1 MGFIQLV
8 ERHRARFHFMQ
19 VLIKRC
25 TAAALRL
32 LLPLS
37 VTVAILGCA
46 SRPETP
52 APSVDGSATP
62 AAQSVPGAA
71 GSGAPER
78 APPSAAV
85 PAAPARPGADV
96 IPEVPITGALMY
108 QLMAAELAAQQ
119 GELGAAYSIYMKLA
133 RETKDPR
140 LARRATELAVQGR
153 AISQSVEAAELWR
166 QLAPE
171 SRDAG
176 QALALLYASSGRFD
190 EAFPPLAAEVRAAAS
205 PAAELARI
213 QRNLARVPDRK
224 GAFGL
229 LERLAQ
235 PYLSDA
241 DVRLVL
247 AGGAQAA
254 GLPSRAVD
262 EAKAAVALRPDY
274 ERAILAAAQF
284 LQATD
289 RPAALAM
296 LEQRAAQPGASAD
309 LRLAYA
315 RLLVADRKYGPA
327 RAQFEQLLQADPKNP
342 DLVYSLALLS
352 LQGNLNSDAR
362 TYLQRYLALVEG
374 QDGGERDPE
383 QAYLY
388 LAQIA
393 EEEKQYTEA
402 LQWLRKIEGGDEY
415 VQARVREALVLAK
428 MKRTEEARKLLR
440 SVQAGSADE
449 RTQLLLAEGQLLRE
463 THRYDE
469 AYKLLTQALEK
480 SPDSV
485 PLLYDAAMTAEK
497 LDRIDAMERHLR
509 RVIELR
515 PDYAHAYNALGYTFA
530 DRNVRLPEAL
540 QLIEKA
546 HQLAP
551 EDPYILDSLGWVYFR
566 MGDLAAARKY
576 LELAYSAKPDAE
588 VTVHLAEVLWASGE
602 QARARQLLRDVR
614 AKEPGNE
621 LLKSTVARLRIG
633 L

>member
-1 MGFIQLV
+1 MGIIPLV
-8 ERHRARFHFMQ
+8 ERRCAHFHFMQ
-19 VLIKRC
+19 VFIRRC
-25 TAAALRL
+25 TAAAWRL
-32 LLPLS
+32 LPPLL
-37 VTVAILGCA
+37 VVAAILGCA
-46 SRPETP
+46 TRPE
-52 APSVDGSATP
+52 ASNSSGEGSGSP
-62 AAQSVPGAA
+62 AAQP
-71 GSGAPER
+71 
-78 APPSAAV
+78 V
-85 PAAPARPGADV
+85 PAAPGSGTADNAPGTAAGTPNARPGADV
-96 IPEVPITGALMY
+96 IPEVTITGALMY

-119 GELGAAYSIYMKLA
+119 GELGAAYSIYLKLA

-166 QLAPE
+166 GLAPD

-190 EAFPPLAAEVRAAAS
+190 EAFPLLSPEVKAAAA

-235 PYLSDA
+235 PYLDNA

-247 AGGAQAA
+247 ASGAQAA
-254 GLPSRAVD
+254 GLSSRAV
-262 EAKAAVALRPDY
+262 EESKVAVALKPDY
-274 ERAILAAAQF
+274 ERAILAAAQY

-296 LEQRAAQPGASAD
+296 LEQRVAQPGASAD
-309 LRLAYA
+309 IRLAFA

-327 RAQFEQLLQADPKNP
+327 REQFEQLLQADPKNP

-362 TYLQRYLALVEG
+362 TYLQRYLTLVEG
-374 QDGGERDPE
+374 KSSDERDPD

-393 EEEKQYTEA
+393 EEEKQYSEA

-415 VQARVREALVLAK
+415 VPARVREALVLTK
-428 MKRTEEARKLLR
+428 MKRSDEARKMLR
-440 SVQAGSADE
+440 GVQASSADE

-463 THRYDE
+463 MHRYDE

-480 SPDSV
+480 SPDNV
-485 PLLYDAAMTAEK
+485 ALLYDAAMTAEK
-497 LDRIDAMERHLR
+497 LDRVDAMERYLR
-509 RVIELR
+509 KVIELR

-530 DRNVRLPEAL
+530 DRNVRLPESL

-546 HQLAP
+546 HQLSP

-576 LELAYSAKPDAE
+576 LELAYDAKPDAE
-588 VTVHLAEVLWASGE
+588 VTVHLAEVLWASGD
-602 QARARQLLRDVR
+602 QTRARQLLRDVR

>member
-1 MGFIQLV
+1 
-8 ERHRARFHFMQ
+8 MQ
-19 VLIKRC
+19 VLITRC
-25 TAAALRL
+25 TAAAWRL
-32 LLPLS
+32 LPPLL
-37 VTVAILGCA
+37 VVAAILGCA
-46 SRPETP
+46 TRPE
-52 APSVDGSATP
+52 ASSSSGE
-62 AAQSVPGAA
+62 
-71 GSGAPER
+71 GSGAP
-78 APPSAAV
+78 AAQPV
-85 PAAPARPGADV
+85 PAAPGGGTADNAPGTAAGTPNAHPGADV

-119 GELGAAYSIYMKLA
+119 GELGAAYSIYLKLA

-166 QLAPE
+166 SLAPD

-190 EAFPPLAAEVRAAAS
+190 EAFPLLAPEVKAAAA

-235 PYLSDA
+235 PYRDNA

-247 AGGAQAA
+247 ASGAQAA
-254 GLPSRAVD
+254 GLSSRAVD
-262 EAKAAVALRPDY
+262 ESKAAVALKPDY
-274 ERAILAAAQF
+274 ERAILAAAQY

-296 LEQRAAQPGASAD
+296 LEQRVAQPGASAD
-309 LRLAYA
+309 VRLAYA

-327 RAQFEQLLQADPKNP
+327 REQFELLLQADPKNP

-362 TYLQRYLALVEG
+362 TYLQRYLTLVEG
-374 QDGGERDPE
+374 KSSDERDPD

-393 EEEKQYTEA
+393 EEEKQYSEA

-415 VQARVREALVLAK
+415 VPARVREALVLTK
-428 MKRTEEARKLLR
+428 MKRSDEARKMLR
-440 SVQAGSADE
+440 GVQASSADE

-463 THRYDE
+463 MHRYDE

-480 SPDSV
+480 SPDNV
-485 PLLYDAAMTAEK
+485 ALLYDAAMTAEK
-497 LDRIDAMERHLR
+497 LDRIDAMERYLR
-509 RVIELR
+509 KVIELR

-530 DRNVRLPEAL
+530 DRNVRLPESL

-576 LELAYSAKPDAE
+576 LELAYDAKPDAE
-588 VTVHLAEVLWASGE
+588 VTVHLAEVLWASGD
-602 QARARQLLRDVR
+602 QTRARQLLRDVR

>member
-1 MGFIQLV
+1 MR
-8 ERHRARFHFMQ
+8 EARSDNVGIVPLAKRRCAQAHFML
-19 VLIKRC
+19 VFITRYA
-25 TAAALRL
+25 TSALRL
-32 LLPLS
+32 LPSL
-37 VTVAILGCA
+37 VVVVAILGCA
-46 SRPETP
+46 SRPDGP
-52 APSVDGSATP
+52 APSEGSTATP
-62 AAQSVPGAA
+62 PSQATTPGGTAGAGPAA
-71 GSGAPER
+71 GNAT
-78 APPSAAV
+78 APSAA
-85 PAAPARPGADV
+85 

-119 GELGAAYSIYMKLA
+119 GELGAAYSIYLKLA

-153 AISQSVEAAELWR
+153 AISQSIEAAELWH
-166 QLAPE
+166 QLTPD
-171 SRDAG
+171 SRDAT

-190 EAFPPLAAEVRAAAS
+190 EALPLLAVEVKAAAS
-205 PAAELARI
+205 PAVELARI

-229 LERLAQ
+229 LEQLAQ
-235 PYLSDA
+235 PYLDNA

-247 AGGAQAA
+247 ASGAQAA
-254 GLPSRAVD
+254 GLSSRAVE

-274 ERAILAAAQF
+274 ERAVLAAAQY
-284 LQATD
+284 LQTTD
-289 RPAALAM
+289 RPAAIAM
-296 LEQRAAQPGASAD
+296 LEPRVAQPGASAD
-309 LRLAYA
+309 VRLAYA
-315 RLLVADRKYGPA
+315 RLLVADKKYGLA
-327 RAQFEQLLQADPKNP
+327 RAQFEQLLQDDPKNP

-362 TYLQRYLALVEG
+362 TYLQRYLALIES
-374 QDGGERDPE
+374 QPSEERDPD

-393 EEEKQYTEA
+393 EDEKQYTEA
-402 LQWLRKIEGGDEY
+402 LQWLRRIEGGDEY
-415 VQARVREALVLAK
+415 VPARVREALVLTK
-428 MKRTEEARKLLR
+428 MQRTDEARKMLR
-440 SVQAGSADE
+440 GVQANSPDE

-463 THRYDE
+463 MHRYDE

-485 PLLYDAAMTAEK
+485 PLLYDTAMTAEK
-497 LDRIDAMERHLR
+497 LDRIDAMERYLR
-509 RVIELR
+509 KVIELR

-530 DRNVRLPEAL
+530 DRNVRLPESL

-551 EDPYILDSLGWVYFR
+551 EDPYILDSLGWVYYR
-566 MGDLAAARKY
+566 MGDLPAARKY
-576 LELAYSAKPDAE
+576 LELAYDMRPDAE
-588 VTVHLAEVLWASGE
+588 VAVHFAEVLWAGGD

-621 LLKSTVARLRIG
+621 LLKSTVVRLRIG